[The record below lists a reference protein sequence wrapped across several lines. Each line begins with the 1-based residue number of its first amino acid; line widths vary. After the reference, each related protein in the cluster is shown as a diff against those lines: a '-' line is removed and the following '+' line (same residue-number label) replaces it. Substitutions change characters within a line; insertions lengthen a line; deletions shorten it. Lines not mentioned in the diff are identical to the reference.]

1 MIIFQSI
8 LVVTFLCRSHW
19 LMNVIDSISFFTQ
32 SKYLIFNE
40 SINYSECASTSQTQQ
55 SSLKSH
61 YFQSQIRSMGFKGN
75 QWTFQW
81 QINDKFIINKILLMA
96 SPNSNQM
103 ESPSTTVK
111 LDCSTSPLSQSGSLS
126 LRLDFTSPSKSPTK
140 SHASS
145 LGIMTSSPPSSTVSA
160 TPAMDQDKDAIKK
173 DTNVIMKGKDAIG
186 HDKCGIKVIGIIEK
200 KKKIKNLGN
209 EKAPQKIQQAAQEHM
224 SGGKKAINGMDCD

>member
-1 MIIFQSI
+1 
-8 LVVTFLCRSHW
+8 
-19 LMNVIDSISFFTQ
+19 
-32 SKYLIFNE
+32 
-40 SINYSECASTSQTQQ
+40 
-55 SSLKSH
+55 
-61 YFQSQIRSMGFKGN
+61 
-75 QWTFQW
+75 
-81 QINDKFIINKILLMA
+81 MA

-200 KKKIKNLGN
+200 KKKIKNLGK
-209 EKAPQKIQQAAQEHM
+209 EKHHKKTNKQLKNICQV
-224 SGGKKAINGMDCD
+224 GKKLLMEWIVINIQSIMIYMCAWSHI

>member
-1 MIIFQSI
+1 MSSI
-8 LVVTFLCRSHW
+8 QFLFSH
-19 LMNVIDSISFFTQ
+19 
-32 SKYLIFNE
+32 K
-40 SINYSECASTSQTQQ
+40 

-81 QINDKFIINKILLMA
+81 QINGKFIINKMDISMA
-96 SPNSNQM
+96 NQWQIH
-103 ESPSTTVK
+103 
-111 LDCSTSPLSQSGSLS
+111 CSTSPLSQSGSLS

>member
-1 MIIFQSI
+1 MSQSTI
-8 LVVTFLCRSHW
+8 QNVHLHHKHNKAHSKVTISKVRSGLW
-19 LMNVIDSISFFTQ
+19 DLKVINGH
-32 SKYLIFNE
+32 FNG
-40 SINYSECASTSQTQQ
+40 
-55 SSLKSH
+55 KS
-61 YFQSQIRSMGFKGN
+61 
-75 QWTFQW
+75 
-81 QINDKFIINKILLMA
+81 MA
-96 SPNSNQM
+96 NSNSNQVQ
-103 ESPSTTVK
+103 SPSTTVK
-111 LDCSTSPLSQSGSLS
+111 LDCSRSPLSQSGSLS

>member
-1 MIIFQSI
+1 M
-8 LVVTFLCRSHW
+8 
-19 LMNVIDSISFFTQ
+19 DISMT
-32 SKYLIFNE
+32 N
-40 SINYSECASTSQTQQ
+40 
-55 SSLKSH
+55 
-61 YFQSQIRSMGFKGN
+61 
-75 QWTFQW
+75 QW
-81 QINDKFIINKILLMA
+81 QIIQIIHQNLNVYYDQHQNHNHKQCEQLNIHHE
-96 SPNSNQM
+96 PKQYVKNQNQKHQLAKNHQGK
-103 ESPSTTVK
+103 EVTE
-111 LDCSTSPLSQSGSLS
+111 
-126 LRLDFTSPSKSPTK
+126 K